1 MASKKTK
8 SSAKESIKRAPAK
21 YKLQQVKKLA
31 ELIDNNKTIMFAS
44 IKGLPTKQ
52 FQKIKKNLE
61 KEVAFIVAKKN
72 ITTRAVESSKKENI
86 HQLKDHIKEDNAILI
101 SQIDAFEL
109 ATKLAESK
117 SPVKAKIGQIAEMDI
132 HIESGPTELVAGP
145 VVSELG
151 ALGIKIEIKSG
162 KIEIKEAKTIIKKG
176 QAISEAATNIMGK
189 LNILP
194 FSVGFIP
201 LVAYDSQSGKI
212 YTSLIIDKK
221 ETLNTLKN
229 YFAKARAFAVSIGYI
244 SKDTIGLLLAKAA
257 SHERAISSVINSK
270 QEKENN
276 TPQTEIKNKSE
287 ETTQ

>member
-1 MASKKTK
+1 MAVKKTTK
-8 SSAKESIKRAPAK
+8 SNAKETTKRAPAK

-52 FQKIKKNLE
+52 FQKIKKSLE
-61 KEVAFIVAKKN
+61 KEVVFIVAKKN
-72 ITTRAVESSKKENI
+72 ITTRAIETSKKQNI

-101 SQIDAFEL
+101 SQMDAFDL
-109 ATKLAESK
+109 AERLAESK
-117 SPVKAKIGQIAEMDI
+117 GPVKAKVGQIADMEI
-132 HIESGPTELVAGP
+132 NIEPGPTELMAGP

-162 KIEIKEAKTIIKKG
+162 KIEIKEPKTIVKKG

-201 LVAYDSQSGKI
+201 LVAYDSQSNKI
-212 YTSLIIDKK
+212 YTSLVIDKK
-221 ETLNTLKN
+221 ETLIQMKN
-229 YFAKARAFAVSIGYI
+229 YFAKARAFAVSLGYI
-244 SKDTIGLLLAKAA
+244 SKDTIVFLLAKAA
-257 SHERAISSVINSK
+257 SHERALNNLINI
-270 QEKENN
+270 
-276 TPQTEIKNKSE
+276 PQTENKSE
-287 ETTQ
+287 EKNE